1 MTAGEV
7 NEIFKKPID
16 FPQLQCFLKTIYEYC
31 GKNSSQS
38 TSGFTLC
45 LTAWAIHHLCL
56 DLSIISSRIILLHV
70 SVRIK
75 MDYYINKKG
84 EFLLFWLVFSVE
96 LEK

>member
-45 LTAWAIHHLCL
+45 LTA
-56 DLSIISSRIILLHV
+56 
-70 SVRIK
+70 
-75 MDYYINKKG
+75 
-84 EFLLFWLVFSVE
+84 
-96 LEK
+96 